1 MTALLLASCAGR
13 PDFDV
18 RIQKPV
24 AKTFIEIAELN
35 GDPIIIA
42 VYDFFDMTGQKKPGG
57 SFASMSTAVTQ
68 GSYQLLIK
76 ALQDVGEG
84 KWFRVVERASL
95 PSLLQERKLIRSTRQ
110 MADGEDAEP
119 LPPLLFAGAYITGGI
134 VGYDSD
140 TKSGGIGARILGIQ
154 ANTKYRQDV
163 VTIILRLVNVQTGE
177 VVIST
182 TIEKTIFS
190 TGKGADIFKY
200 FDTDTMLLETEV
212 GMARN
217 EPVTFAVR
225 KAIEAG
231 VAEIIQQGA
240 NKELWKIKLPEPPK
254 NVEESDA
261 EVVTEEATMELTVT
275 QGKPEKIKTRAE
287 YLAEKAAKKL
297 AKKKAKEFELTKKK
311 AKEYKLKLEK
321 KAKKELL
328 LAEKKAK
335 KELLLAEKK
344 AKKEKKLA
352 DAKAEKELELAEKKA
367 KRELVLAKKAE
378 KKAQKIELA
387 TYNKENDTNFKTYS
401 AYLKHLEK
409 LKKALEK
416 DAAIL
421 LTETQ
426 SRQLRKEQ
434 YQAWQLDAEEAAL
447 EVEDESI
454 IIDTNTVTSD
464 ND

>member
-1 MTALLLASCAGR
+1 MFKKLVIIFLATLFLVSCAGK

-18 RIQKPV
+18 RIQVPASK
-24 AKTFIEIAELN
+24 KYIEVAELD
-35 GDPIIIA
+35 GDPVIIA
-42 VYDFFDMTGQKKPGG
+42 VYDFLDMTGQKKPGG
-57 SFASMSTAVTQ
+57 NFASMSTAVTQ

-76 ALQDVGEG
+76 ALQDAGDG

-110 MADGEDAEP
+110 MADGENAEP

-163 VTIILRLVNVQTGE
+163 VTVILRLVNVQTGE

-200 FDTDTMLLETEV
+200 FDADTMLLETEA

-231 VAEIIQQGA
+231 VAEVINEGA
-240 NKELWKIKLPEPPK
+240 KKGLWKIK
-254 NVEESDA
+254 VA
-261 EVVTEEATMELTVT
+261 EVTSGFENQEDATMPIIVT

-287 YLAEKAAKKL
+287 YLAEK
-297 AKKKAKEFELTKKK
+297 
-311 AKEYKLKLEK
+311 
-321 KAKKELL
+321 KAKK

-335 KELLLAEKK
+335 KEALLAEKE
-344 AKKEKKLA
+344 AKKEAL
-352 DAKAEKELELAEKKA
+352 
-367 KRELVLAKKAE
+367 LAKKHL
-378 KKAQKIELA
+378 KKVQKNELA
-387 TYNKENDTNFKTYS
+387 WYNKANGTKFKTWAEYQEH
-401 AYLKHLEK
+401 LKILVAKQLKLEMK
-409 LKKALEK
+409 EVRKAK
-416 DAAIL
+416 I
-421 LTETQ
+421 
-426 SRQLRKEQ
+426 
-434 YQAWQLDAEEAAL
+434 QAEMNDNKAAL
-447 EVEDESI
+447 EVKDESVI
-454 IIDTNTVTSD
+454 TDTNTVTSN

>member
-1 MTALLLASCAGR
+1 MFKKLVIIFLATLFLVSCAGR

-18 RIQKPV
+18 RIQVPASKKYIEV
-24 AKTFIEIAELN
+24 AKLD
-35 GDPIIIA
+35 GDPVIIA
-42 VYDFFDMTGQKKPGG
+42 VYDFLDMTGQKKPGG
-57 SFASMSTAVTQ
+57 NFASMSTAVTQ

-76 ALQDVGEG
+76 ALQDAGDG

-110 MADGEDAEP
+110 MADGENAEP

-163 VTIILRLVNVQTGE
+163 VTVILRLVNVQTGE

-190 TGKGADIFKY
+190 TGRGADIFKY
-200 FDTDTMLLETEV
+200 FDADTMLLETEA

-231 VAEIIQQGA
+231 VAEVINEGA
-240 NKELWKIKLPEPPK
+240 KKGLWKIK
-254 NVEESDA
+254 VA
-261 EVVTEEATMELTVT
+261 EVTSGFENQEDATMPIIVT

-287 YLAEKAAKKL
+287 YLAEK
-297 AKKKAKEFELTKKK
+297 
-311 AKEYKLKLEK
+311 
-321 KAKKELL
+321 KAKK

-335 KELLLAEKK
+335 KEALLAEKE
-344 AKKEKKLA
+344 AKKEAL
-352 DAKAEKELELAEKKA
+352 
-367 KRELVLAKKAE
+367 LAKKHL
-378 KKAQKIELA
+378 KKVQKNELA
-387 TYNKENDTNFKTYS
+387 WYNKANGTKFKTWAEYQEH
-401 AYLKHLEK
+401 LKILVAKQLKLEMKEDRKVK
-409 LKKALEK
+409 L
-416 DAAIL
+416 
-421 LTETQ
+421 
-426 SRQLRKEQ
+426 
-434 YQAWQLDAEEAAL
+434 QAEMNDNKAAL
-447 EVEDESI
+447 EVKDESVI
-454 IIDTNTVTSD
+454 TDTNTVTSN

>member
-1 MTALLLASCAGR
+1 MFKKLAIIFLATLFLASCAGK

-24 AKTFIEIAELN
+24 AKTFIEIAELD
-35 GDPIIIA
+35 GDPVIIA
-42 VYDFFDMTGQKKPGG
+42 VYDFMDMTGQKKPGG
-57 SFASMSTAVTQ
+57 NFASMSTAVTQ
-68 GSYQLLIK
+68 GSYQILIK
-76 ALQDVGEG
+76 ALQDVGDG

-140 TKSGGIGARILGIQ
+140 TKSGGIGARILGVQ

-163 VTIILRLVNVQTGE
+163 VTVILRLVNVQTGE

-200 FDTDTMLLETEV
+200 FDADTMLLESEV

-240 NKELWKIKLPEPPK
+240 NKKLWKTKLPPEPVVPVVPEA
-254 NVEESDA
+254 VEEVKE
-261 EVVTEEATMELTVT
+261 EVKADLTIE
-275 QGKPEKIKTRAE
+275 QGKPEKIKKRAE
-287 YLAEKAAKKL
+287 YLAEKAAKKKL
-297 AKKKAKEFELTKKK
+297 KEFELAKKK
-311 AKEYKLKLEK
+311 AKEYKLKQEK

-335 KELLLAEKK
+335 K
-344 AKKEKKLA
+344 
-352 DAKAEKELELAEKKA
+352 
-367 KRELVLAKKAE
+367 
-378 KKAQKIELA
+378 IELA
-387 TYNKENDTNFKTYS
+387 DYNMENKTSFKTYS
-401 AYLKHLEK
+401 AYLTHLEE
-409 LKKALEK
+409 LEKALQK

-421 LTETQ
+421 LAETQ
-426 SRQLRKEQ
+426 RRQLRKEQ
-434 YQAWQLDAEEAAL
+434 YQAKIVAL
-447 EVEDESI
+447 EVKDESV

>member
-1 MTALLLASCAGR
+1 MLKKLIIIFLATLFLASCAGR
-13 PDFDV
+13 PDFDLRV
-18 RIQKPV
+18 QVPASK
-24 AKTFIEIAELN
+24 KYIEVAELD
-35 GDPIIIA
+35 GDPVIIA
-42 VYDFFDMTGQKKPGG
+42 VYDFLDMTGQKKPGG
-57 SFASMSTAVTQ
+57 NFASMSTAVTQ

-76 ALQDVGEG
+76 ALQDAGDG

-110 MADGEDAEP
+110 MADGENAEP

-163 VTIILRLVNVQTGE
+163 VTVILRLVNVQTGE

-200 FDTDTMLLETEV
+200 FDADTMLLETEA

-231 VAEIIQQGA
+231 VAEIIGEGA
-240 NKELWKIKLPEPPK
+240 KKGLWKIK
-254 NVEESDA
+254 VA
-261 EVVTEEATMELTVT
+261 EVTSGFENQEDATMPIIVT
-275 QGKPEKIKTRAE
+275 QSKPEKIKTRAE
-287 YLAEKAAKKL
+287 YLAEK
-297 AKKKAKEFELTKKK
+297 
-311 AKEYKLKLEK
+311 
-321 KAKKELL
+321 KAKK

-335 KELLLAEKK
+335 KEALLAEKE
-344 AKKEKKLA
+344 AKKEAL
-352 DAKAEKELELAEKKA
+352 
-367 KRELVLAKKAE
+367 LAKKHL
-378 KKAQKIELA
+378 KKVQKNELA
-387 TYNKENDTNFKTYS
+387 WYNKANGTKFKTWAEYQEH
-401 AYLKHLEK
+401 LKILVAKQLKLEMK
-409 LKKALEK
+409 E
-416 DAAIL
+416 I
-421 LTETQ
+421 
-426 SRQLRKEQ
+426 RK
-434 YQAWQLDAEEAAL
+434 AAL
-447 EVEDESI
+447 EVKDESVI
-454 IIDTNTVTSD
+454 IESNTVTSN